1 MALGRAL
8 LWGGGAVGRALPR
21 GGGSAAEVGRAL
33 FRRGAARGTAGSSP
47 TVRVAEAGGFGRGL
61 WAARALRSGEL
72 VLEESPVA
80 SSPPALEGGGR
91 VCWGCLRAIG
101 SAPSAEAGGRTF
113 CGEPCAA
120 EARRWYLGP
129 DLESTGAEERRFEE
143 LCGRGGA
150 GTLPLLVLRLA
161 RSVARGKH
169 PPSVLDPLCFAAV
182 PEASSHAAWAE
193 PFEAARAVLSA
204 ETPGGAPNFFDF
216 PWFAGVLGR
225 LHVNS
230 FRVDALGVA
239 DWKSLLAAAG
249 REGGEGGVFDLPD
262 PGRGNGTAAY
272 LVASFLNHSCE
283 PSLVQTFPGGDHR
296 VRFTAA
302 RDIAEG
308 EQLFTSYIDQDAPR
322 AARREKLSW
331 AYGFDCACPKCLDG
345 D

>member
-1 MALGRAL
+1 MALGGAL

-33 FRRGAARGTAGSSP
+33 FRRCAARGSAGSSP

-61 WAARALRSGEL
+61 WAARTLRSGEV

-91 VCWGCLRAIG
+91 VCWGCLRAVG
-101 SAPSAEAGGRTF
+101 SAPGAEVGGRAF

-143 LCGRGGA
+143 LCERGGA

-182 PEASSHAAWAE
+182 PEASSRAAWAE

-239 DWKSLLAAAG
+239 DWKCLLAAAG
-249 REGGEGGVFDLPD
+249 CVGAEGGGSTPQI
-262 PGRGNGTAAY
+262 PRGAT
-272 LVASFLNHSCE
+272 VRR
-283 PSLVQTFPGGDHR
+283 PTSL
-296 VRFTAA
+296 
-302 RDIAEG
+302 
-308 EQLFTSYIDQDAPR
+308 R
-322 AARREKLSW
+322 A
-331 AYGFDCACPKCLDG
+331 F
-345 D
+345 

>member
-1 MALGRAL
+1 MALGRAMIF
-8 LWGGGAVGRALPR
+8 WGGGAAGRALPR
-21 GGGSAAEVGRAL
+21 GGGGDAGLGRAL
-33 FRRGAARGTAGSSP
+33 FRRGAARGSGESAP
-47 TVRVAEAGGFGRGL
+47 AVRVGEAGGFGRGL
-61 WAARALRSGEL
+61 WAARALPAGEV

-80 SSPPALEGGGR
+80 SSPPALGGGGR
-91 VCWGCLRAIG
+91 VCWGCLRAI
-101 SAPSAEAGGRTF
+101 SAAPGAEVGGRAF

-120 EARRWYLGP
+120 EARRWYLGGP
-129 DLESTGAEERRFEE
+129 ESVGAEERRFEE

-161 RSVARGKH
+161 RSVARGKY

-182 PEASSHAAWAE
+182 PEASSNAAWAE
-193 PFEAARAVLSA
+193 PFDAARAVLSA
-204 ETPGGAPNFFDF
+204 ETPGGAPSFFDF

-249 REGGEGGVFDLPD
+249 RGGAEGGFNLPD

-283 PSLVQTFPGGDHR
+283 PSLEQTFPGGDHR

-308 EQLFTSYIDQDAPR
+308 EQLFTSYIDQNLSR
-322 AARREKLSW
+322 GARREKLSW